1 MKACF
6 LSPDSFP
13 KYISTSVLF
22 PSSPDLLFQKTWSK
36 KQSLIALNYASYK
49 NRKRKNNWLNLSL
62 IHAFS
67 TNPYVNE
74 LEIKEE
80 KKKKKKKTKK
90 QESEQLMIHERQN
103 NRHIPFRYYD
113 VIIAMTTLSLLLLS
127 ARLPMTPDPKPILC
141 ILKD

>member
-80 KKKKKKKTKK
+80 KKKKKKTKK